1 MFCKNLKRI
10 SSVLIALVLLS
21 VCILP
26 ASAVC
31 RPATVRLRDR
41 QIDFSPNARTVADTV
56 YVPLRAF
63 VETMDPDA
71 VIDWNAR
78 AMRATISASN
88 LYMEVTE
95 GSTWI
100 YANGHYLYLYGQVYN
115 WDGSLM
121 LPYDILAKV
130 FGVSASWDPESC
142 TLSIT
147 GDVKPISWAYY
158 DEYTLYWLSHIV
170 YSEAGCESL
179 DGMIAVGNVVL
190 NRVENAYWSSDIY
203 KVIFDRVGGVQFSP
217 TENGTIYQDPSYEAI
232 IASKMAMEGA
242 NVAGDSL
249 FFLNP
254 SISSSRWFDRNC
266 TFYAKIGHHSFYT
279 CDYYADGF

>member
-1 MFCKNLKRI
+1 MFSKKLKRL
-10 SSVLIALVLLS
+10 SSILVALIILS
-21 VCILP
+21 VCIPP

-31 RPATVRLRDR
+31 KPATVLLRNR
-41 QIDFSPNARTVADTV
+41 QVDFSPKARTVADTV

-63 VETMDPDA
+63 VEAMDPDA
-71 VIDWNAR
+71 TIVWNAKKLQ
-78 AMRATISASN
+78 AIVYAKN
-88 LYMEVTE
+88 LYMEVTQ

-100 YANGHYLYLYGQVYN
+100 YANGHYLYLFGQVYN
-115 WDGSLM
+115 WDESLM
-121 LPYDILAKV
+121 LPYDVLARV
-130 FGVSASWDPESC
+130 FGVSASWDYDSC
-142 TLSIT
+142 TLKIS

-190 NRVENAYWSSDIY
+190 NRVNNDYWSSDIY
-203 KVIFDRVGGVQFSP
+203 TVIFDRTGGVQFSP
-217 TENGTIYQDPSYEAI
+217 TANGTIYQDPSDEAI
-232 IASKMAMEGA
+232 IASKMAMDGV
-242 NVAGDSL
+242 NVVGDSL

-254 SISSSRWFDRNC
+254 SIASSRWFDRNC
-266 TFYAKIGHHSFYT
+266 TFYTKIGQHSFYT

>member
-1 MFCKNLKRI
+1 M
-10 SSVLIALVLLS
+10 LIALVIMI

-31 RPATVRLRDR
+31 KPATVLVRNR
-41 QIDFSPNARTVADTV
+41 QVDFSPKARTVGETV

-71 VIDWNAR
+71 VIEWNAK
-78 AMRATISASN
+78 AMRATISAAD
-88 LYMEVTE
+88 LYMEVTQ

-121 LPYDILAKV
+121 LPYDVLAKV
-130 FGVSASWDPESC
+130 FGVSASWDADSC
-142 TLSIT
+142 TLKLT
-147 GDVKPISWAYY
+147 GDMKPISWAYY

-170 YSEAGCESL
+170 NAEAGCESL

-190 NRVENAYWSSDIY
+190 NRVRNSAWSSDIY
-203 KVIFDRVGGVQFSP
+203 NVIFDRVGGVQFSP
-217 TENGTIYQDPSYEAI
+217 TENGTIYQDPSSEAV

-254 SISSSRWFDRNC
+254 AISSSGWFDRNC
-266 TFYAKIGHHSFYT
+266 TFTVQIGHHSFYA
-279 CDYYADGF
+279 CDYYASGF

>member
-1 MFCKNLKRI
+1 MFAKKLKRL
-10 SSVLIALVLLS
+10 SSMLIALVILI
-21 VCILP
+21 VCIVP

-31 RPATVRLRDR
+31 KSATVLLRDR
-41 QIDFSPNARTVADTV
+41 QVEFSPKARTVADTV

-63 VETMDPDA
+63 VENMDPSA
-71 VIDWNAR
+71 TIQWNEKT
-78 AMRATISASN
+78 MQATISAAN
-88 LYMEVTE
+88 LYMEVTQ

-130 FGVSASWDPESC
+130 FGVSASWDYDTC
-142 TLSIT
+142 TLKLT
-147 GDVKPISWAYY
+147 GEVKPISWAIY

-170 YSEAGCESL
+170 NSEAGCESL

-190 NRVENAYWSSDIY
+190 NRVKNDYWSSDIY

-217 TENGTIYQDPSYEAI
+217 TENGTIYLEPSYEAI

-242 NVAGDSL
+242 NVVGDSL

-266 TFYAKIGHHSFYT
+266 TFYAKIGQHAFYT
-279 CDYYADGF
+279 CDYYTDGF

>member
-1 MFCKNLKRI
+1 ML
-10 SSVLIALVLLS
+10 VALVILS

-31 RPATVRLRDR
+31 RSATVFFHDR
-41 QIDFSPNARTVADTV
+41 QVDFSPSARTVGTTV

-63 VETMDPDA
+63 VDTMDPNA
-71 VIDWNAR
+71 TIDWNPK
-78 AMRATISASN
+78 AMRATISANN
-88 LYMEVTE
+88 LYMEVTQ

-130 FGVSASWDPESC
+130 FGVSASWDYENC
-142 TLSIT
+142 TLSIS
-147 GDVKPISWAYY
+147 GDAKPISWAYY

-190 NRVENAYWSSDIY
+190 NRVKNDYWSSDIY
-203 KVIFDRVGGVQFSP
+203 DVIFDRVGGVQFSP

-242 NVAGDSL
+242 NVAGRSL

-266 TFYAKIGHHSFYT
+266 TFFAKIGHHSFYT